1 MFFHERI
8 ENYLVKKATCEEEET
23 ANDRCDVCS
32 REESLDE
39 GDIAEQAHAIKPDD
53 EEDG

>member
-1 MFFHERI
+1 MLLHERI
-8 ENYLVKKATCEEEET
+8 ENYLVKKATREEEET

-32 REESLDE
+32 REEGLNE
-39 GDIAEQAHAIKPDD
+39 GDVAEQAHAIEPDD